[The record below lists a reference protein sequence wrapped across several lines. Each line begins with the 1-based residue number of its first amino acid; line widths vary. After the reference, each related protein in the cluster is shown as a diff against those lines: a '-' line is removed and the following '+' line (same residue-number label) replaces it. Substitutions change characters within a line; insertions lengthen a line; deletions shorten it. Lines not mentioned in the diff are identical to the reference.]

1 MYMKN
6 MGHLVRV
13 SVIYGAVIVILGLI
27 AGCGEESSNSP
38 PVINSF
44 EASSTDVVTNSEVIL
59 TVSATDDDGDDLTYT
74 YQSTGGTISGTG
86 NVVTWIAPA
95 TAGNYTITV
104 DISDGE
110 LNVQD
115 IVTITVVTPET
126 PPVSLEGMVFIPA
139 GEFEMGDSLD
149 RITWALPVHTVYLDA
164 FYMDIYEVTNAQY
177 QKFMEATGRAA
188 HRHLSDPKYRAPEQP
203 VVGVSWHDAVAYAE
217 WAGKQ
222 LPTEAQWEKAA
233 RGGLAGKRYSWGD
246 EAPDAGGIYRANYD
260 QDDYAADG
268 YYYTAPV
275 GSFAPNGYGLYDMAG
290 NVWEWCADWYLG
302 YYYEYSPYYNP
313 LGPNGGT
320 YRVVRGGAWRNDTDM
335 WMWPWGSDTDM
346 LRVADRNYGSP
357 ATTPYRV
364 GLRCI
369 FQY

>member
-1 MYMKN
+1 MGMKN
-6 MGHLVRV
+6 MGHLIRFG
-13 SVIYGAVIVILGLI
+13 VIYGAVIVILSLI

-38 PVINSF
+38 PVIDSF

-203 VVGVSWHDAVAYAE
+203 VVGVNWHDAVAYAK
-217 WAGKQ
+217 WAGKR
-222 LPTEAQWEKAA
+222 LPTEAEWEKAA
-233 RGGLAGKRYSWGD
+233 RGGLVGKRFPWGNRD
-246 EAPDAGGIYRANYD
+246 PDGSQCNFADMNLDYIESDNSV
-260 QDDYAADG
+260 DDGFAF
-268 YYYTAPV
+268 TAPV
-275 GSFAPNGYGLYDMAG
+275 GRYLPNGYGLYDIAG
-290 NVWEWCADWYLG
+290 NVWEWCADWYDEN
-302 YYYEYSPYYNP
+302 YYANSPTNNP
-313 LGPNGGT
+313 LGPDSGT
-320 YRVVRGGAWRNDTDM
+320 VRVVRGGSFAT
-335 WMWPWGSDTDM
+335 PTHI
-346 LRVADRNYGSP
+346 LRVALRSAHDP
-357 ATTPYRV
+357 AYAED
-364 GLRCI
+364 GGIGFRCV
-369 FQY
+369 FQD